1 MSNHN
6 DAIDTYLYAVER
18 GIVTSATV
26 DIAKIRREAKL
37 EALAEFEKRIKNYY
51 SFVRGNTYAGL
62 VAYHVGVKADEYR
75 EEIER
80 EYAEQS

>member
-1 MSNHN
+1 MTPSP
-6 DAIDTYLYAVER
+6 I
-18 GIVTSATV
+18 
-26 DIAKIRREAKL
+26 DIAKIRRDAKL

-62 VAYHVGVKADEYR
+62 VAYHVGVKADEFR

-80 EYAEQS
+80 EYAEKS